1 MISTIIFRS
10 IPENHLQFS
19 LFHSQVATSLPKTSY
34 FKLVDVWLVFCIFST
49 FFIIVFHILIDFLH
63 NRAHS
68 IVRTDATLGKPCTK
82 MLMKGSER
90 FLSGAKVHGVQ
101 LEPLAHLKNLPDP
114 RRPGSASFKDGGGKE
129 RDRTICG
136 GDGVWDPVRRVEK
149 FARAFML
156 VVFVIFN
163 VIYWI
168 TAYAY

>member
-1 MISTIIFRS
+1 M
-10 IPENHLQFS
+10 
-19 LFHSQVATSLPKTSY
+19 ATSLPKTSY

-49 FFIIVFHILIDFLH
+49 FFIIVFHILIDFLQ

-68 IVRTDATLGKPCTK
+68 IMRTDATLAKPSTK
-82 MLMKGSER
+82 MLMVGSER
-90 FLSGAKVHGVQ
+90 FLSSAKVHGVQ
-101 LEPLAHLKNLPDP
+101 LEPLSHLKNPADL

-129 RDRTICG
+129 RNRSVCGG